1 MKLNDETV
9 ERPLNTA
16 IACNGFLVYKRKLI
30 VSFKV
35 PNDFSLLFCSIPGL
49 QLHTLRSAV

>member
-1 MKLNDETV
+1 MKLDDETV

-35 PNDFSLLFCSIPGL
+35 PNDFSLVFCSIPGL
-49 QLHTLRSAV
+49 QLHTL